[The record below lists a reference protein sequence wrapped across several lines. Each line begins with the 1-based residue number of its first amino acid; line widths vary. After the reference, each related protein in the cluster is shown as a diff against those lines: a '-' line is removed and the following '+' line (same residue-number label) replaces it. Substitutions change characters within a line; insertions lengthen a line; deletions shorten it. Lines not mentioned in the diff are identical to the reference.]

1 MSQMT
6 LTASFRLVMIGS
18 APDTG
23 LTDQRRGK
31 LMLGTDPDY
40 RALMSVDIEKSAGR
54 GDAAMAAN
62 KRFLREALQAS
73 LSASNLSW
81 EDCHQTDLGDG
92 LRLVFGRNVTKS
104 RLLEPFLSEMAT
116 RLLAHNRSSPLRD
129 QMRLRVAMHA
139 GEVRMADGEV
149 IGAPLE
155 ALARLLDA
163 PPLKAA
169 LSAAPASRTL
179 ALGMSQHFY
188 DEVVTRDHPGIASDL
203 FVRAPFTVKETES
216 TIWLHVPGYSVPTTS
231 GPASRQSSVES
242 QPSSRWTLNGRVI
255 TVAADQAQVGQ
266 MIGSQ
271 TTTYSTATSV
281 DVEGVRHQMV
291 ELRRALAEHQR
302 AGRLDEDTYEAA
314 VNELRMADESLAA
327 PDEKRHSRFM
337 LAMRRL
343 KGLVD
348 DVADLA
354 AKVAAIMQAAHSFGR

>member
-6 LTASFRLVMIGS
+6 QTASSALVMIGS
-18 APDTG
+18 ARFRVTY
-23 LTDQRRGK
+23 QRRGK

-54 GDAAMAAN
+54 GDAAMAAT
-62 KRFLREALQAS
+62 KRFLGEAMQAS
-73 LSASNLSW
+73 FRASGLSW
-81 EDCHQTDLGDG
+81 DDCHQTDLGDG
-92 LRLVFGRNVTKS
+92 LRLVFGRDIAKS
-104 RLLEPFLSEMAT
+104 KLLEPFLSEMAT
-116 RLLAHNRSSPLRD
+116 RFLAHNRSSPSRE

-155 ALARLLDA
+155 TLARLLDA

-169 LSAAPASRTL
+169 LSAAPASRTV

-188 DEVVTRDHPGIASDL
+188 DEVVARDHPGIASDL

-216 TIWLHVPGYSVPTTS
+216 TIWLHVPGYSVPTTA
-231 GPASRQSSVES
+231 GPAVRQASVES
-242 QPSSRWTLNGRVI
+242 QPPSRWTLNGRVI

-271 TTTYSTATSV
+271 TNTYSTAPSADV
-281 DVEGVRHQMV
+281 DGVRRQMA
-291 ELRRALAEHQR
+291 ELRRALADHQR

-314 VNELRMADESLAA
+314 VNELRMADDFLVA
-327 PDEKRHSRFM
+327 PDEKRRSRFI

-348 DVADLA
+348 DVADLV
-354 AKVAAIMQAAHSFGR
+354 AKVAAIMQAARSFGG